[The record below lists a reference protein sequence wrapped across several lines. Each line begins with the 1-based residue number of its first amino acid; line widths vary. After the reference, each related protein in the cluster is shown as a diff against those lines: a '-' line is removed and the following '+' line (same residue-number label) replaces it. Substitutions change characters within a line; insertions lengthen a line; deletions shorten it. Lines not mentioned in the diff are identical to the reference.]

1 MRKVFFIACILTL
14 GTLNLFAQTIK
25 PIVQETIVFA
35 NTIHD
40 YGTITQGADGNCE
53 FKFTNKGKEPLVL
66 SNVTSSCGC
75 TVPVWPREPIA
86 PGKSGSIKVKYD
98 TNRVGVFTK
107 SITVISNAANTPV
120 MLQIK
125 GNVTPKAN

>member
-1 MRKVFFIACILTL
+1 MKKLILIACALLIGSVSLY
-14 GTLNLFAQTIK
+14 AQTSK
-25 PIVQETIVFA
+25 PAIPETIVFA
-35 NTIHD
+35 KTIHD
-40 YGTITQGADGNCE
+40 YGTIVQGADGNCE

-98 TNRVGVFTK
+98 TNRVGLINK
-107 SITVISNAANTPV
+107 SITVNSNAANNPV